1 MPERTFALLVPR
13 VVTNAPGCSHP
24 LATQYIRDAARRVC
38 ERTLAWRYQVPLF
51 NLMPGVPEYPFNKP
65 ASTDVHAVFSASVN
79 DSPLDVLTLEQ
90 AIHAYPKWADQ
101 YNGLSASELWAGT
114 PPSGT
119 FNGGPLN
126 NGVFNSGSPP
136 TLPAAATEG
145 GSDPRSITQVTPDK
159 FVLLPMPDAAKTYRV
174 RMFVALKPKRTATG
188 MDEAALDDLEDVI
201 VHGAL
206 QHLLVLPNVGWADKE
221 LASYH
226 AKQYLSQ
233 VTERRARANL
243 TNARGQM
250 RVQYQPI

>member
-1 MPERTFALLVPR
+1 MPERTFASLVPR
-13 VVTNAPGCSHP
+13 VTTNAPGCSHP
-24 LATQYIRDAARRVC
+24 LAVQYIRDAARRVC

-51 NLMPGVPEYPFNKP
+51 DLMPGVPEYFFNKP
-65 ASTDVHAVFSASVN
+65 TTTDVHAVFSASVN
-79 DSPLDVLTLEQ
+79 GSPLDVLTLEQ
-90 AIHAYPKWADQ
+90 AIRAYPKWADQ
-101 YNGLSASELWAGT
+101 YNGMSAQELWAQAEA
-114 PPSGT
+114 PHT
-119 FNGGPLN
+119 FNEDQFNEALLN
-126 NGVFNSGSPP
+126 QNATFA
-136 TLPAAATEG
+136 LPAAAVDG

-159 FVLLPMPDAAKTYRV
+159 FVLLPMPDASKTYRV

-206 QHLLVLPNVGWADKE
+206 QHLLVLPNVGWSDKE